1 MGLQKSS
8 GSVESTSRKMTAID
22 LNIEKTLAAA
32 YDPLKDPTSDGFVDL
47 PKQAWKAGA
56 SGLDA
61 ANAAPDATHAQ
72 SGGFWRWF
80 KWGAVALFFA
90 IGWLAYSQYQAHK
103 AEVAQIQ
110 NAPSGSPEIG
120 ASPKNTGLGY
130 VISHIPNKADKSA
143 TDNIANKATNTP
155 ASDDFYGLKPH
166 EKPPGK
172 TVKKPRIK
180 DDFNAEFDK
189 EQARFEANLK
199 KEFP

>member
-22 LNIEKTLAAA
+22 PNIEKTLAAA

-47 PKQAWKAGA
+47 SKQAWKAGA

-120 ASPKNTGLGY
+120 ASPNAKKQ
-130 VISHIPNKADKSA
+130 PAKPDKSA
-143 TDNIANKATNTP
+143 PKNGANGAANTK
-155 ASDDFYGLKPH
+155 ASDRFYGLKPH
-166 EKPPGK
+166 EIPPEK
-172 TVKKPRIK
+172 EVKKPRIK
-180 DDFNAEFDK
+180 DDFNAEFGK
-189 EQARFEANLK
+189 EQARFETNLK